1 MLTSIELFYLCSFFF
16 SKVTPTNSVLSFFDT
31 GSRKGIIGNL
41 WVLLKPTCSLNQC
54 GRGSSQFLG
63 RHRWVSFFLLLVFV
77 SASRGFYWVP
87 RFSPLLKTNIPNSNS
102 LWKVSPAGRGSQGAT
117 VYQYLELSSV
127 TFVSFFSQSAV
138 LSCKT
143 DKTDRNVK
151 PSRVKNCSMYNL
163 RRLFLVSRMA
173 YCHLSGLANPALDLH
188 IQFLSSPN
196 QLSLKRKW
204 ETPVSLGAFRN

>member
-1 MLTSIELFYLCSFFF
+1 M
-16 SKVTPTNSVLSFFDT
+16 
-31 GSRKGIIGNL
+31 
-41 WVLLKPTCSLNQC
+41 
-54 GRGSSQFLG
+54 
-63 RHRWVSFFLLLVFV
+63 
-77 SASRGFYWVP
+77 
-87 RFSPLLKTNIPNSNS
+87 
-102 LWKVSPAGRGSQGAT
+102 
-117 VYQYLELSSV
+117 YQYLELSSV
-127 TFVSFFSQSAV
+127 TFVSFFSQSVV

-196 QLSLKRKW
+196 QVSLKRKW